1 MRSCQPLSKNFNG
14 ANAKKARL
22 LKGTSYREPFR
33 SLLGFLSAQSPGCW
47 SCIDQFTFDTFLG
60 AVYNTVH
67 SLDPFPLRPALQ
79 FLGHALSDGHLPD
92 EKSATVLRLLV

>member
-22 LKGTSYREPFR
+22 LNGPPYRKPFR

-60 AVYNTVH
+60 AVYNAVH
-67 SLDPFPLRPALQ
+67 SLDPLPL
-79 FLGHALSDGHLPD
+79 
-92 EKSATVLRLLV
+92 